1 MPRETCEE
9 VFSGVG
15 AVDNNVSI
23 VSENVSGTCA
33 FVAETAAVDCGAF
46 RADRMCVHVGK
57 QVVTQGKA
65 LLIEVFLVTWNEPLL
80 A

>member
-23 VSENVSGTCA
+23 VSENVGGT
-33 FVAETAAVDCGAF
+33 
-46 RADRMCVHVGK
+46 
-57 QVVTQGKA
+57 
-65 LLIEVFLVTWNEPLL
+65 
-80 A
+80 